1 MRAAPVLRAVPGGV
15 TRRKVQAVVIG
26 LAVLASAA
34 AAALAAGPLAD
45 PSGPSER
52 AFAAQHG
59 SEVTATARA
68 SPAQLAATTG
78 LAGVATLPD
87 LTVPAAVQI
96 SAGVIPALW
105 WLAAAGTLLTRAR
118 HAPSAAGLPG
128 GVAVARHGTGW
139 TLAMKRVCGSL
150 AGRYASRTIQVAD
163 GRIAS
168 GVDAGAQR

>member
-1 MRAAPVLRAVPGGV
+1 MTSTQV
-15 TRRKVQAVVIG
+15 T
-26 LAVLASAA
+26 
-34 AAALAAGPLAD
+34 
-45 PSGPSER
+45 
-52 AFAAQHG
+52 
-59 SEVTATARA
+59 
-68 SPAQLAATTG
+68 
-78 LAGVATLPD
+78 
-87 LTVPAAVQI
+87 
-96 SAGVIPALW
+96 SAGDSSFVSASVQVLW
-105 WLAAAGTLLTRAR
+105 WLAAAGTVIRRAR